1 MKPDTGR
8 KLPAG
13 VWRLQV
19 PDAVSSGGDERRMDG
34 FRFQGSAG
42 HLGPLFF
49 YHHDHKHSVFQT
61 NNLRN
66 KLSPAVAATNSGFLS
81 KEPSIPFLGS
91 AMEAAT
97 KWDPIRLDARGNFPQ
112 MYSNVRLIDQQVNA
126 ASLASSI
133 ELKLEEAR
141 ARIEVSRVRSDLTKR
156 SLSSS

>member
-1 MKPDTGR
+1 
-8 KLPAG
+8 
-13 VWRLQV
+13 
-19 PDAVSSGGDERRMDG
+19 MDG

-81 KEPSIPFLGS
+81 KEPSSPPVSATKSGFLCKEPSIPFLGS